1 MRLWSMLTSAT
12 LPAVSLTNAGERR
25 WLSDHAHVI
34 AAAELRPTV
43 KAIPPQLRE
52 VNRFFDGLLGN
63 ERLLIV
69 MLKGVDKR

>member
-1 MRLWSMLTSAT
+1 MLTSAT

-34 AAAELRPTV
+34 AAAELRSTV

-52 VNRFFDGLLGN
+52 VNRFFDGLWETSGC
-63 ERLLIV
+63 LIV
-69 MLKGVDKR
+69 MLTGVDKR